1 MKTLRLQLIDCK
13 IKNMKHTNQIF
24 KGLFDF
30 GIIGEQLVTVLYDW
44 ESDGPFIKNISL
56 AIQGNAI
63 CIVQQISLKFFLQL
77 KEMIKEDH
85 KYNQNLKYNKESPH
99 GIKY

>member
-1 MKTLRLQLIDCK
+1 
-13 IKNMKHTNQIF
+13 MKHTNQVF
-24 KGLFDF
+24 KCLFDF

-44 ESDGPFIKNISL
+44 ESNDAIIKNISL
-56 AIQGNAI
+56 CVQGNAI
-63 CIVQQISLKFFLQL
+63 SIVQQISLKFFLQL

-85 KYNQNLKYNKESPH
+85 KYNQNIKLNKESPH